1 MSADNTNNQ
10 TPTTNRPSV
19 VKKILLAVGV
29 LAVVLGIA
37 AATMMGFGQ
46 KNSPEASLEKAW
58 GYLQKNDLTSF
69 EQYVRIQNV
78 AESMV
83 DESLR
88 YQSLQNAQDDSLSS
102 DLKERFTQGVLGFL
116 QPELMGRFSEQ
127 IKQLVR
133 TGTVTQNGLIT
144 VLWENTGGRADDFIG
159 VSVDADE
166 ERRATAKLTFA
177 LPEFATEAA
186 PNPTASLTLTLEKAA
201 DTWTVTGFED
211 LAEFLKQLD
220 SYKVAKLEALNAP
233 IQTALAQAIEVVD
246 LEKSSGMSQWGIGRG
261 VVFRMAYRNNTDS
274 DIRAMHANILV
285 RGANG
290 NLLKEVTIHDRDGI
304 GSGEVVEKS
313 WPMTVNPLS
322 DSDDA
327 IYQAEGELQL
337 SLSPFHIEFT
347 DGTELKTY
355 ETIKDAGIGE

>member
-1 MSADNTNNQ
+1 MSAENTNNQ
-10 TPTTNRPSV
+10 TPATNSPSV

-29 LAVVLGIA
+29 LAILMGIA
-37 AATMMGFGQ
+37 AAVMVGLGQ

-58 GYLQKNDLTSF
+58 VYLQKNDLTSF
-69 EQYVRIQNV
+69 EQYVRIQDV

-88 YQSLQNAQDDSLSS
+88 YQSLQNAQDESLSG

-133 TGTVTQNGLIT
+133 TGAVTQNGLVT

-159 VSVDADE
+159 VNISKEE
-166 ERRATAKLTFA
+166 ERLANAALTFG
-177 LPEFATEAA
+177 LPEFATEET
-186 PNPTASLTLTLEKAA
+186 PNPTASLTLILEKAA

-220 SYKVAKLEALNAP
+220 AYKMAKLEAINEP
-233 IQTALAQAIEVVD
+233 IQTALAQAIEVID
-246 LEKSSGMSQWGIGRG
+246 LQKSSGMSQWGIGRG

-274 DIRAMHANILV
+274 DIRAMHADILV
-285 RGANG
+285 RNQHGE
-290 NLLKEVTIHDRDGI
+290 LLKKVTIHDRDGM

-322 DSDDA
+322 ESDDA

-337 SLSPFHIEFT
+337 SLSPFHIEFA

-355 ETIKDAGIGE
+355 ETIQDAGIGE